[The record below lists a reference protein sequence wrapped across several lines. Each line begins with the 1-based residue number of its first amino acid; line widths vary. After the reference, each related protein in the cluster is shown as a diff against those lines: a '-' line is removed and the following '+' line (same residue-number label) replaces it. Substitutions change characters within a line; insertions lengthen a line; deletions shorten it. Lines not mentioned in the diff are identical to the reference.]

1 MNVPAKEAVNLMLA
15 FAACGVV
22 LNVYSAAISAFA
34 NPHANMLSSACK
46 GSGDPVGNVLFCSMV
61 PGEKL
66 GGWLKSGLVNK
77 P

>member
-46 GSGDPVGNVLFCSMV
+46 GSGDPVGNVLFCSALWFLV
-61 PGEKL
+61 RNWGV
-66 GGWLKSGLVNK
+66 GLRVAW
-77 P
+77 